1 MYYFWGWKCH
11 ICTVEIYIYIYIT
24 KIVQN
29 WKLESLIILPLRNN
43 QLVRIHSHTHTH
55 TRTPLLLALK
65 VYCYIF
71 LQEMW
76 LFRTPEY
83 FYYSHEKH
91 CNNLCIN
98 FKPSKFRPILQ
109 KTLLLRLLY
118 APGCIYITK
127 GHVKKDRDLSG
138 SKQTQ
143 HYPWVTRYGF
153 P

>member
-1 MYYFWGWKCH
+1 MYCRN
-11 ICTVEIYIYIYIT
+11 IYIYIYIT